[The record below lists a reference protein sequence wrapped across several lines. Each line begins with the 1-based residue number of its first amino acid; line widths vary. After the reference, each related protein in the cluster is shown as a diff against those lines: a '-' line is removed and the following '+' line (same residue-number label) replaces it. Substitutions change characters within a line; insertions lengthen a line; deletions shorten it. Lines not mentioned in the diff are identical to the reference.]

1 MNENATRYTSPEF
14 AEKFAPLPDDY
25 FILNR
30 ETGKIEL
37 HFDKSTY
44 GALTDAQKGKI
55 KSSFLWGRNSGC
67 WISRCKWPNTGYAA
81 RVAEEIGL
89 YNAGE
94 TGERL
99 SFAEQ
104 QERKAERA
112 ERRAERYEARADAA
126 QATGAALQK
135 PIDDMHG
142 DIAFFTQPNINSSAG
157 RAFTRRRERMFAA
170 FERGME
176 EFRKSDYWRERAAFA
191 QQTAKQEQLKNKAFV
206 SRRID
211 DAQKEARKVRR
222 SIEEYETMLASG
234 VDKWGAPLTDERR
247 ENIPAH
253 MEHLTN
259 VLEAALDKL
268 GFYQDALDALGGVEY
283 DKENIFPGYVVEVE
297 RFGAVKVLSAG
308 PKNFVGKHLQTGM
321 PLEHSYAEIVRV
333 VSARKQEQEAHPFK
347 VGDTFTCS
355 HWNAETCR
363 TEKLEYR
370 IIRATDKS
378 VTIQT
383 GDEKP
388 FVRKPSKVQWAK
400 ENEWRLCITDWND
413 GIVYKIA
420 D

>member
-1 MNENATRYTSPEF
+1 MNENATRYTPPEF

-44 GALTDAQKGKI
+44 DALTDAQKSKI
-55 KSSFLWGRNSGC
+55 KSSYLWGRKSNC
-67 WISRCKWPNTGYAA
+67 WISRCKWPNTAYAV
-81 RVAEEIGL
+81 RVAQEIGL
-89 YNAGE
+89 HNAGE

-99 SFAEQ
+99 SFAQQ

-126 QATGAALQK
+126 QATGKALQK
-135 PIDDMHG
+135 PLNDMHG

-170 FERGME
+170 FDRGME
-176 EFRKSDYWRERAAFA
+176 EFRKSDYWRDRAATA
-191 QQTAKQEQLKNKAFV
+191 QQTAKQEQLKDKAFV
-206 SRRID
+206 FRRID
-211 DAQKEARKVRR
+211 DAQKEARKLRR
-222 SIEEYETMLASG
+222 SIEECETMLDSG
-234 VDKWGAPLTDERR
+234 VDKWGKALTDERR
-247 ENIPAH
+247 ENISAH
-253 MEHLTN
+253 AEHLTDL
-259 VLEAALDKL
+259 LEVALDKL

-283 DKENIFPGYVVEVE
+283 SNENIFPGFVVDVQ
-297 RFGAVKVLSAG
+297 RFGACKVVSTG
-308 PKNFVGKHLQTGM
+308 PKNFIAKHPQTGTA
-321 PLEHSYAEIVRV
+321 LEHSYAEIVRI
-333 VSARKQEQEAHPFK
+333 VSARRQEQQPHPFK
-347 VGDTFTCS
+347 VGDTFTC
-355 HWNAETCR
+355 HRWNRATHCAD
-363 TEKLEYR
+363 KLEFR

-388 FVRKPSKVQWAK
+388 FVRKPAKVQWGQEDK
-400 ENEWRLCITDWND
+400 WRLCITDWND
-413 GIVYKIA
+413 GIVYRLA

>member
-1 MNENATRYTSPEF
+1 MNENTARYTPPEF

-37 HFDKSTY
+37 HFAKATYDALDK
-44 GALTDAQKGKI
+44 AQKDKI
-55 KSSFLWGRNSGC
+55 KSNFLWGRNSGC
-67 WISRCKWPNTGYAA
+67 WISRSKWPNTRYAA

-126 QATGAALQK
+126 QTAGKALQK
-135 PIDDMHG
+135 PINDMHG

-157 RAFTRRRERMFAA
+157 RAFTRRRDHMFAA
-170 FERGME
+170 FDRGME
-176 EFRKSDYWRERAAFA
+176 EFRKSDYWRERAAVA

-206 SRRID
+206 FRRID
-211 DAQKEARKVRR
+211 DAQKEARKAKRG
-222 SIEEYETMLASG
+222 IEECETMLASG
-234 VDKWGAPLTDERR
+234 VDRWGESLTDERR
-247 ENIPAH
+247 ENISAH
-253 MEHLTN
+253 MEHLTD
-259 VLEAALDKL
+259 VLEASLDKL
-268 GFYQDALDALGGVEY
+268 GFYQGAMDALGGVEY
-283 DKENIFPGYVVEVE
+283 DKDNIFPGYVVEVE
-297 RFGAVKVLSAG
+297 RFGAVKVLSTG
-308 PKNFVGKHLQTGM
+308 PRNFVGKRPQTGTA
-321 PLEHSYAEIVRV
+321 LEHSYAEIVRI
-333 VSARKQEQEAHPFK
+333 VSARRQEQEAQPFK
-347 VGDTFTCS
+347 AGDTFTCS
-355 HWNAETCR
+355 RWNAETHKAD
-363 TEKLEYR
+363 KLEYR

-388 FVRKPSKVQWAK
+388 FARKPSKVQWAQ
-400 ENEWRLCITDWND
+400 ENKWRLCITDWND
-413 GIVYKIA
+413 GTVYKIA